1 MLKMFPVHCNN
12 CFQKREAVPSSEF
25 QLARCHHIICASC
38 LPNASNGD
46 RKCPVC
52 KRSFHSVAITTSMP
66 THAANYFTN
75 PSIFLKMYRS
85 ISQFQSDQRNSY
97 YAHYYNNQAQLP
109 KKKLKLQGYLKLEA
123 QLREQ
128 NTNEMRRIA
137 ELRNY
142 IDYYERNDKK
152 RLGNASYSSSEISS
166 SSHRS
171 CRPRTP
177 SFSATDDTTLTD
189 EADMNESV
197 HTEKFDKLLSQAT
210 LTISQRSKIKK
221 SMKRDFRNKSKST

>member
-1 MLKMFPVHCNN
+1 MFPVHCNS
-12 CFQKREAVPSSEF
+12 CFKKREAAPGTEYLLS
-25 QLARCHHIICASC
+25 RCHHIVCANC
-38 LPNASNGD
+38 APNSTNGE

-52 KRSFHSVAITTSMP
+52 NRSFSSVAITSSMP

-97 YAHYYNNQAQLP
+97 YANYYKNQAQLP

-128 NTNEMRRIA
+128 NDNEMRRIT

-142 IDYYERNDKK
+142 IDYYERNDEKF
-152 RLGNASYSSSEISS
+152 LGNASYSSSDISS
-166 SSHRS
+166 TSRMIN
-171 CRPRTP
+171 RPRTP
-177 SFSATDDTTLTD
+177 SLSATDETTLTD
-189 EADMNESV
+189 EADMNESA
-197 HTEKFDKLLSQAT
+197 HMDRFDKLLSQAT
-210 LTISQRSKIKK
+210 LTISQRSKL
-221 SMKRDFRNKSKST
+221 KRSKRRDSRNSVKST